1 VGGEGGGAGARRF
14 APREYVVELAVEMG
28 MASAAIKEVTDARI
42 AKDVVGMVLSCV
54 GNSYREAL
62 FDHDLEKLD
71 VEAVQQLLVEVAF
84 LEKLTGGAFPEQTRA
99 FVTPKAMLNSLL
111 GEGERKSLQR
121 DVEEA
126 VKKADF
132 VRQWFK

>member
-1 VGGEGGGAGARRF
+1 
-14 APREYVVELAVEMG
+14 VVELAVEMG